1 MTSSANHN
9 SDAPKMLQMLQYLP
23 LFQNSFQIIFNFFP
37 ETFEIWAIF
46 GAFGAF
52 LEHHFYL
59 LFYYYFNTTSLI
71 ILLL

>member
-1 MTSSANHN
+1 MTSSTNHN
-9 SDAPKMLQMLQYLP
+9 SDAPRMPQLPQYLP

-37 ETFEIWAIF
+37 ETFEKGANI

-52 LEHHFYL
+52 LGHS
-59 LFYYYFNTTSLI
+59 LFSDFSL